1 MQIRIN
7 ITDDQGTLLGQLEL
21 DADEVQAARTSG
33 AGAMAIVDDIATEA
47 GIRPQPEDDAPVGL
61 SLAELAARARNS
73 SLTDPSWRTD
83 YRTGR

>member
-1 MQIRIN
+1 MIRIN

-21 DADEVQAARTSG
+21 EADDIQAARTSA

-47 GIRPQPEDDAPVGL
+47 GIRPPKL
-61 SLAELAARARNS
+61 SLHELERRARNS
-73 SLTDPSWRTD
+73 SATDPSWRTD